1 MLNLRSFFSG
11 KPVPAAEKEPNEA
24 GLVSFRRRLAELAL
38 CFAGGGC
45 FAAALPPLNFS
56 VLALVALTPV
66 IAVAARSRWR
76 FAALAGYAWGV
87 GWSLFAFRFLREIDP
102 VIPFLMPW
110 VISLWPACWAAC
122 LPFLWRNTL
131 FPLAVELD
139 GYEARKRFLTEP
151 AAFGRLVLFAFGA
164 AALYTLFEWTRSRL
178 FPWNDL
184 SVTMW
189 RNIPLLQIAS
199 VTGHYGIMFVPAF
212 FGAALAG
219 AALTRFRLAGV
230 KLLLLAA
237 ALFALLHAAGLL
249 LYTHHAKTE
258 EPNWFPVLLQG
269 DISQRR
275 NATPAEAGEALDI
288 YAALARE
295 ALQGEV
301 RPDIVIWPES
311 AVPVPFRAAHPI
323 SAKFRRTVQ
332 SLGLSYRVPMLVGAI
347 DFRDPLPRDGSTPQV
362 TNSALHFDRSGRLVH
377 KYDKIHRVPFGE
389 YIPFRELL
397 PGFIIDRI
405 DMNRDLAPGTNF
417 NPVPLGEN
425 VRAGVAICYEGIFSY
440 LTRAFA
446 LRGANVLVVLS
457 NDAWYPTSSEPE
469 QHLANAVTRAVETGL
484 TMVRC
489 GNNGGSLVVLP
500 TGEITQVL
508 EVPGAE
514 KRLELR
520 RGRGILPVRIH
531 VPEQPEKTVFVRF
544 GEWFVLLLGIGCAA
558 WMLFA
563 VEQFVR
569 RKRHLRSLTVNQP
582 TKEQ

>member
-1 MLNLRSFFSG
+1 M
-11 KPVPAAEKEPNEA
+11 
-24 GLVSFRRRLAELAL
+24 
-38 CFAGGGC
+38 
-45 FAAALPPLNFS
+45 
-56 VLALVALTPV
+56 
-66 IAVAARSRWR
+66 
-76 FAALAGYAWGV
+76 
-87 GWSLFAFRFLREIDP
+87 
-102 VIPFLMPW
+102 
-110 VISLWPACWAAC
+110 
-122 LPFLWRNTL
+122 
-131 FPLAVELD
+131 
-139 GYEARKRFLTEP
+139 
-151 AAFGRLVLFAFGA
+151 
-164 AALYTLFEWTRSRL
+164 
-178 FPWNDL
+178 
-184 SVTMW
+184 
-189 RNIPLLQIAS
+189 
-199 VTGHYGIMFVPAF
+199 
-212 FGAALAG
+212 
-219 AALTRFRLAGV
+219 
-230 KLLLLAA
+230 
-237 ALFALLHAAGLL
+237 
-249 LYTHHAKTE
+249 
-258 EPNWFPVLLQG
+258 
-269 DISQRR
+269 
-275 NATPAEAGEALDI
+275 
-288 YAALARE
+288 
-295 ALQGEV
+295 
-301 RPDIVIWPES
+301 IWPES

-362 TNSALHFDRSGRLVH
+362 TNSALHFDRSGRLIH

-417 NPVPLGEN
+417 NPVPLREN